1 MTILDA
7 SRDLG
12 DVAALTKSNL
22 ALLGSL
28 FSCSLLSAV
37 VLLSWPGSNSV
48 KKQRS
53 KEAVGAFWRDTPVGE
68 AFV

>member
-7 SRDLG
+7 ARDLG

-28 FSCSLLSAV
+28 FSCSLLIAV

-48 KKQRS
+48 KKTTQQRDCRCFL
-53 KEAVGAFWRDTPVGE
+53 EGHACR
-68 AFV
+68 